1 MNAFPNN
8 KRKKKSLLTNIPK
21 NQDHSSDQIE
31 AVNSKANVATVVG
44 HDNDKALRRS
54 IESVIDSV
62 CNISKPLTEDSD
74 NSTQTYGYPTYVCQG
89 TSSSSGRGSR
99 LSCRSNSSASLP
111 STQTNDSKTQRRR
124 ISIQNEDVPHIVNKD
139 TLTVK
144 SNSTMKLPIKESSS
158 ITDEAYSR
166 DNHSSSNSTGAN
178 KKSTIHHKDVKES
191 KKTMKLKG
199 TFKAKKKQISRKDKQ
214 KLNLAINLALTEEMN
229 TKESQGATS
238 CNIDDGLI
246 SIDAES
252 SPTKKRN
259 RNNSKSTVKN
269 NEANKQQQKKN
280 FKFITPS
287 TLLKNMAS
295 KKKPGI
301 KTHNKMFIT
310 PIAAR
315 VKKLNRKSSKT
326 QAVSDNLS
334 STENNS
340 NVQCELTS
348 NKQKFL
354 ERGNNPETVEGVD
367 GNEEI
372 QPVTSTNKAE
382 SAISET
388 HQNKRP
394 SFVASVFAAKIAK
407 SSSKKASKD
416 LPTNKGK
423 YIETNSKVKQ
433 SAIRRQH
440 KDDDLVT
447 KYLKKFKDKVS
458 PKKNVHTKLLKT
470 VHESQKLSSNSLKA
484 SEADFENSIEHPALT
499 LPKIKRSSSKKRLAS
514 SSQEDDIFK
523 RPNKPV
529 SPEKQKN
536 SKKKKNSS
544 DNDTDNHSSLQNMTN
559 SKSGKRNSL
568 RSSRR

>member
-8 KRKKKSLLTNIPK
+8 KRKKKTLLTSIPK
-21 NQDHSSDQIE
+21 NQDHSSNQME
-31 AVNSKANVATVVG
+31 AVNSKSNVATVVG
-44 HDNDKALRRS
+44 YDNDKALRRS

-62 CNISKPLTEDSD
+62 CDISKPLTEDSD

-89 TSSSSGRGSR
+89 TSNSSGRGSR
-99 LSCRSNSSASLP
+99 MSCRSNSSASLP
-111 STQTNDSKTQRRR
+111 STKTNDSKTQRRR

-139 TLTVK
+139 TLPMK
-144 SNSTMKLPIKESSS
+144 LNSSMKLPIKESSS

-166 DNHSSSNSTGAN
+166 DNHFSISSTGAN
-178 KKSTIHHKDVKES
+178 KKSTIYHKDVKES
-191 KKTMKLKG
+191 KKTVKLKG

-214 KLNLAINLALTEEMN
+214 KLNLAINLALTEEIN
-229 TKESQGATS
+229 PRESQGAAS
-238 CNIDDGLI
+238 FSIDNSSI
-246 SIDAES
+246 YIDAES

-259 RNNSKSTVKN
+259 RNNSKTKLKN
-269 NEANKQQQKKN
+269 NETNKQQQRKN

-295 KKKPGI
+295 KKRPGI
-301 KTHNKMFIT
+301 KTPNKMFIT

-315 VKKLNRKSSKT
+315 VKKLNRKSSKSR
-326 QAVSDNLS
+326 AVSDNLS

-340 NVQCELTS
+340 TVQCEQTS
-348 NKQKFL
+348 NEQNFQQ
-354 ERGNNPETVEGVD
+354 RSNNAETVVGANGKV
-367 GNEEI
+367 EI
-372 QPVTSTNKAE
+372 QPVTSTNKTE

-388 HQNKRP
+388 HHNKRP

-407 SSSKKASKD
+407 SSSKEASKG
-416 LPTNKGK
+416 LPTKGK
-423 YIETNSKVKQ
+423 SVKTNSKAKQ
-433 SAIRRQH
+433 SAIRRQN

-458 PKKNVHTKLLKT
+458 PKKKVHNKLSKT
-470 VHESQKLSSNSLKA
+470 VHESQKLSNSLEA
-484 SEADFENSIEHPALT
+484 SEVDIENSIDHPVQT
-499 LPKIKRSSSKKRLAS
+499 LPRIKRGSSKKRLTS
-514 SSQEDDIFK
+514 SIQEDEIFK

-529 SPEKQKN
+529 SPEKHKN
-536 SKKKKNSS
+536 SKKKKNISE
-544 DNDTDNHSSLQNMTN
+544 NDTDNHSSYKNMTN

>member
-8 KRKKKSLLTNIPK
+8 KRKKKSLLTSVPK
-21 NQDHSSDQIE
+21 NQDPSSDQIE

-54 IESVIDSV
+54 IESVIDSM

-89 TSSSSGRGSR
+89 SSSSSGRGSR
-99 LSCRSNSSASLP
+99 MSCRSNSSASLP
-111 STQTNDSKTQRRR
+111 STKTNDSNTQRRR

-139 TLTVK
+139 TLSK
-144 SNSTMKLPIKESSS
+144 MKLPIKESIS

-166 DNHSSSNSTGAN
+166 DNHSNINSTDA
-178 KKSTIHHKDVKES
+178 KQKSAIHHKDVKKS
-191 KKTMKLKG
+191 RKTVKLKG

-214 KLNLAINLALTEEMN
+214 KLNLAINLALREETN
-229 TKESQGATS
+229 TRESQGATS
-238 CNIDDGLI
+238 CSIDDGLI
-246 SIDAES
+246 SIDTES
-252 SPTKKRN
+252 SSTKKKN
-259 RNNSKSTVKN
+259 RNNSKSKLKN
-269 NEANKQQQKKN
+269 KETNKQQQKKN

-301 KTHNKMFIT
+301 RTPNKMFIT

-315 VKKLNRKSSKT
+315 VKKLNRKSSKPR
-326 QAVSDNLS
+326 AVSDDLS
-334 STENNS
+334 LTENNS
-340 NVQCELTS
+340 NVQCEQTS
-348 NKQKFL
+348 NEKNFL
-354 ERGNNPETVEGVD
+354 ERGNNAETIEEIAKEKV
-367 GNEEI
+367 EI
-372 QPVTSTNKAE
+372 QPATSTNKTE

-394 SFVASVFAAKIAK
+394 SFVTSVFAAKIAK
-407 SSSKKASKD
+407 SSSKKASKN
-416 LPTNKGK
+416 LPTKGK
-423 YIETNSKVKQ
+423 SIKTNSKAKQ
-433 SAIRRQH
+433 FAIGRQN

-447 KYLKKFKDKVS
+447 KYLKKFKAKVS
-458 PKKNVHTKLLKT
+458 PKKNLHNKLLKT
-470 VHESQKLSSNSLKA
+470 VHESQKLSLNGLKA
-484 SEADFENSIEHPALT
+484 SEADNENSLDPPAQT
-499 LPKIKRSSSKKRLAS
+499 LPKLKKSSSKKRLAS
-514 SSQEDDIFK
+514 SIQEDEIFK

-536 SKKKKNSS
+536 PKKKKNTS
-544 DNDTDNHSSLQNMTN
+544 DNDTDNHSSLDNMTN

>member
-1 MNAFPNN
+1 M
-8 KRKKKSLLTNIPK
+8 
-21 NQDHSSDQIE
+21 E

-44 HDNDKALRRS
+44 YDNDKALRRS

-62 CNISKPLTEDSD
+62 CDISKPLTEDSD

-99 LSCRSNSSASLP
+99 MSCRSNSSASLP
-111 STQTNDSKTQRRR
+111 STKTNDSKTQRRR

-139 TLTVK
+139 TLPMK
-144 SNSTMKLPIKESSS
+144 LNSTMKLPIKESSS

-166 DNHSSSNSTGAN
+166 DNHFSISSTGAN
-178 KKSTIHHKDVKES
+178 KKSTIYHKDVKKS
-191 KKTMKLKG
+191 KKTVKLKG

-214 KLNLAINLALTEEMN
+214 KLNLAINLALTEEIN
-229 TKESQGATS
+229 PRESQGAAS
-238 CNIDDGLI
+238 CSIDNSSI
-246 SIDAES
+246 YIDAES

-259 RNNSKSTVKN
+259 RNNSKTKLKN
-269 NEANKQQQKKN
+269 NETNKQQQRKN

-295 KKKPGI
+295 KKRPGI
-301 KTHNKMFIT
+301 KTPNKMFIT

-315 VKKLNRKSSKT
+315 VKKLNRKSSKSR
-326 QAVSDNLS
+326 AVSDNLS

-340 NVQCELTS
+340 TVQCEQTS
-348 NKQKFL
+348 NEQNFL
-354 ERGNNPETVEGVD
+354 QRSNNAETVVGANGKV
-367 GNEEI
+367 EI
-372 QPVTSTNKAE
+372 QPATSTDKTE

-407 SSSKKASKD
+407 SSSKEASKGF
-416 LPTNKGK
+416 PTKGK
-423 YIETNSKVKQ
+423 SVKTNSKAKQ
-433 SAIRRQH
+433 SAIRRQN

-458 PKKNVHTKLLKT
+458 PKKNVHNKLSKT
-470 VHESQKLSSNSLKA
+470 VHESQKLSSNSLEA
-484 SEADFENSIEHPALT
+484 SEADIENSIDHPAQT
-499 LPKIKRSSSKKRLAS
+499 LPRIKRSSSKKRLTS
-514 SSQEDDIFK
+514 SIQEDEIFK

-536 SKKKKNSS
+536 SKKKKNTSE
-544 DNDTDNHSSLQNMTN
+544 NDTDNHSSFKNMTN